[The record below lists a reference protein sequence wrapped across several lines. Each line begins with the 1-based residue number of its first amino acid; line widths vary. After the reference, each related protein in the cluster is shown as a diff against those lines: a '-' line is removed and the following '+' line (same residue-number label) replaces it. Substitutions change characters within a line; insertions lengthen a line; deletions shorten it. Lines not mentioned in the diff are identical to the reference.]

1 MKDFTARFIGSCAGL
16 GYVPFAPGTVT
27 SLAAVLLFT
36 VFPWLLRPESA
47 LPGIALVFV
56 AGIWSAD
63 IMEKRYGHDPSQV
76 TIDELAGQW
85 IALLF
90 LPGGWATA
98 LLAFAAFRFFDIAK
112 PEPVN
117 SSQKLPGA
125 WGIMVDDLVAG
136 VYANLS
142 VRIALWLLSLF
153 SISLFP

>member
-1 MKDFTARFIGSCAGL
+1 MKDFIARFIGSCAGL

-27 SLAAVLLFT
+27 SLAAVLFFT
-36 VFPWLLRPESA
+36 VFPRFLQPEYA
-47 LPGIALVFV
+47 LAGIALVCF

-90 LPGGWATA
+90 LPGGWITSA
-98 LLAFAAFRFFDIAK
+98 LAFAAFRFFDIAK

-125 WGIMVDDLVAG
+125 WGIMADDLIAG
-136 VYANLS
+136 IYANLS
-142 VRIALWLLSLF
+142 VRIALWLLSVF
-153 SISLFP
+153 SIAPSL